1 MGLAR
6 TAFRAARSGTNNN
19 QPKGDKEMKFRNAIL
34 ASSIALALFGTAFNA
49 TAAAQ
54 KCKKPTEFKLAFNQ
68 TEEHPQFKAAVEFGK
83 RLLKATNGCY
93 TIKGYANEKLG
104 TQAAVINNISD
115 GAVAMGFFGGPV
127 MESKNPDAIVFNLPY
142 VFDSYEAQQAVFT
155 DDAVVGEFKDSMIPG
170 KNLKVLAL
178 VYAGT
183 RNVYG
188 KKAVRTPADLSGQKI
203 RVQQSDSQV
212 KMIQLMGAVA
222 TPMGQGDVYS
232 ALQTGTLDGAENNET
247 VYDALKHD
255 EVAKFYN
262 YTQHLMIPDYLIMNS
277 DILNK
282 MPEADRKALLGL
294 VPEIAKMANEGFMGF
309 IKESSNRAKALNA
322 NFVTDVDVAAF
333 KAAVTPLV
341 QESINNPVR
350 QKLYDAVQAANARF
364 PKK

>member
-1 MGLAR
+1 
-6 TAFRAARSGTNNN
+6 
-19 QPKGDKEMKFRNAIL
+19 MKVRNAIL
-34 ASSIALALFGTAFNA
+34 ALTVFGVAMYGS
-49 TAAAQ
+49 AASAADP

-68 TEEHPQFKAAVEFGK
+68 TEAHPQFKAAVEFGK
-83 RLLKATNGCY
+83 RLLKATGGCY
-93 TIKGYANEKLG
+93 TIKGYANETLG
-104 TQAAVINNISD
+104 TQAAVINNVSD
-115 GAVAMGFFGGPV
+115 GSVALAYLGGPV
-127 MESKNPDAIVFNLPY
+127 MESMNPDTIVFNLPY
-142 VFDSYEAQQAVFT
+142 VFDNYEAQQAVFT
-155 DDAVVGEFKDSMIPG
+155 DDSIVGELKDSMVANKHI
-170 KNLKVLAL
+170 KVLAL

-183 RNVYG
+183 RNVYA
-188 KKAVRTPADLSGQKI
+188 KKSVRNPAELNGQKI

-255 EVAKFYN
+255 EVAKLYS

-282 MPEADRKALLGL
+282 MPEADRKALLDL
-294 VPEIAKMANEGFMGF
+294 VPEIAKIANEGFKTF
-309 IKESSNRAKALNA
+309 IEESITAAKAKGA
-322 NFVTDVDVAAF
+322 NFVTDVDAAAF

-341 QESINNPVR
+341 KESINNPVR
-350 QKLYDAVQAANARF
+350 QKLYDAVQAANAKYP